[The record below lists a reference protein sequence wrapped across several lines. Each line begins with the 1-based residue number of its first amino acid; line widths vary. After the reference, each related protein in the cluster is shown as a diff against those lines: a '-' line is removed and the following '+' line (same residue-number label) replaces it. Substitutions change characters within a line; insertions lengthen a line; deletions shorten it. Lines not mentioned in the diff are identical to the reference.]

1 MFKKISLT
9 FIVTV
14 SSIIMVNGWGA
25 WGHKH
30 IGRGAVLALPAEM
43 GIFYYNH
50 VDFITEGSV
59 VPDLRRGVLNDKAES
74 PRHFI
79 DVEDFK
85 VDSVKALPNTW
96 KELGAKYDSA
106 FLQKSG
112 TLPWHIQTLMDKL
125 TAAFKKRSRSE
136 IVFISAE
143 LSHYLGD
150 AHVPLHATTN
160 YDGQLSDQKGI
171 HSLWESQIPELFGNA
186 YNFSPAP
193 VKYIDNINDEIF
205 NIIDESHRLAEI
217 TLAVEHILKNK
228 TPKDKI
234 FEAKAPGDT
243 GKTLPKRTI
252 EYARSY
258 QDALNGMVEKQMKS
272 SITDVSSFWY
282 TAWVNAGKPELTSLD
297 DAHLTEQNRKNYNR
311 ELKAFKNGRINNL
324 DVVKE
329 D

>member
-1 MFKKISLT
+1 MFKKFFLT
-9 FIVTV
+9 FIITV
-14 SSIIMVNGWGA
+14 SSIIITNGWGA
-25 WGHKH
+25 WAHKH

-43 GIFYYNH
+43 RVFYYNH
-50 VDFITEGSV
+50 IDFITEGSV
-59 VPDLRRGVLNDKAES
+59 VPDLRRGVLNDKAEF

-85 VDSVKALPNTW
+85 VDSVKALPKTW
-96 KELGAKYDSA
+96 KELGAKYDST

-143 LSHYLGD
+143 LCHYLGD

-186 YNFSPAP
+186 YNFSPTP

-205 NIIDESHRLAEI
+205 NIIDESNRLAEI
-217 TLAVEHILKNK
+217 TLAVERILKNK
-228 TPKDKI
+228 TPADKI
-234 FEAKAPGDT
+234 FQPKAPGDT
-243 GKTLPKRTI
+243 SKTLPKRTAD
-252 EYARSY
+252 YARSY
-258 QDALNGMVEKQMKS
+258 QDALNGMVEKQMRS

-282 TAWVNAGKPELTSLD
+282 TAWVNGGKPELTSLD
-297 DAHLTEQNRKNYNR
+297 DAHLTQQNKKNYNR

>member
-1 MFKKISLT
+1 
-9 FIVTV
+9 
-14 SSIIMVNGWGA
+14 
-25 WGHKH
+25 
-30 IGRGAVLALPAEM
+30 
-43 GIFYYNH
+43 
-50 VDFITEGSV
+50 
-59 VPDLRRGVLNDKAES
+59 
-74 PRHFI
+74 
-79 DVEDFK
+79 VEDFK

-112 TLPWHIQTLMDKL
+112 TLPWHIQTLMAKL